1 MLKFPAAYD
10 AADHAKQP
18 VHQRVYAQ
26 LRARVL
32 FGDLIPGQPVT
43 LQGLVVNMN
52 AGMTPVREAVRR
64 LTSEGALLM
73 LGNRRVIV
81 PELTSSCLDEIEF
94 MRLSLEL
101 ELVRRS
107 VGKLCDGD
115 IMALEQMDLA
125 LNKAVSRG
133 DIPGY
138 LSSNYHFHR
147 LLYACADAPVLS
159 AAVDGLWLRFG
170 PSLRVV
176 CGLSGTLNLP
186 DRHLELLR
194 ALKLRNTEQAVAAIR
209 GDVVQ
214 GVDQI
219 RKALLAP
226 ASHSR
231 FD

>member
-1 MLKFPAAYD
+1 MLKFAAGND
-10 AADHAKQP
+10 PADHAKQP
-18 VHQRVYAQ
+18 VHQKVYAQ

-73 LGNRRVIV
+73 MGNRRVIV

-101 ELVRRS
+101 ELVRRA
-107 VGKLCDGD
+107 VGRLDDGD
-115 IMALEQMDLA
+115 ITALEQMDSA

-133 DIPGY
+133 DISGY

-147 LLYACADAPVLS
+147 LLYARAEAPIL
-159 AAVDGLWLRFG
+159 AASVDGLWLRFG

-186 DRHLELLR
+186 DRHLDLLR
-194 ALKLRNTEQAVAAIR
+194 ALKVRNTEQAVAAIK
-209 GDVVQ
+209 GDVLQ

-219 RKALLAP
+219 RKALLVP
-226 ASHSR
+226 SSENR